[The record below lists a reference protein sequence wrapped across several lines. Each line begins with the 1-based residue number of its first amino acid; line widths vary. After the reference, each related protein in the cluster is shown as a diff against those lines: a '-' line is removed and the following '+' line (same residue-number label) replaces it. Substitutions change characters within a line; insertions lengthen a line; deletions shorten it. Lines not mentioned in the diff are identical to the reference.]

1 MVAINVIPQQ
11 DAMIPAWAKRGGY
24 TFPILVGADTGQ
36 IASTYQIDGTPVTF
50 LLDPQGKILQR
61 IDGFAPGQE
70 KEIEQRI
77 QTALNES
84 PGGPAATSS

>member
-50 LLDPQGKILQR
+50 LLDPHGKILQR

-77 QTALNES
+77 QTALKER
-84 PGGPAATSS
+84 TDSSTPTAS